1 MHMQD
6 HQTQR
11 RIRRR
16 FPGNS
21 ITVLAAL
28 LAGMGVGVAEAQTWS
43 GGGATNNWSDAQNW
57 QGLQRPTSAATTAI
71 TFAGASRLENVQN
84 LASVFTLNSLTFASA
99 SGAFQL
105 QGSALRF
112 AGSGAQLVQA
122 SGTAVSILNDI
133 QLADSFIYTG
143 VGTTTLGGGLTRA
156 VGTTREGITLTKRGT
171 GNLVMAAATLFD
183 GSVII
188 ESGRVQLRDGLAL
201 QNASVVLDVNDG
213 LSFGSLAQATLGN
226 LSGSGALSLG
236 TVALTLGGNDMPTG
250 VFSGGITGSTGTIT
264 KAGNSTTR
272 LTGTSQFG
280 RLQVNT
286 GRFQLEG
293 GSLQLGNTEE
303 GLMVGTGTAPAFG
316 AAGPVL
322 ALSNGATAS
331 ALGSTIQVDGAEGTL
346 LSITGTNSRLFAGF
360 QTLVG
365 NHARGTLRVED
376 GGTLAAGTFLAMG
389 FNNASNGLLQIGPGG
404 TVTGTVGLIGVLAG
418 SQGQVDVSG
427 AAARWTVSALGI
439 GGFSTSQRGGT
450 GVLNVGPGG
459 LVQVGDAVTFWSA
472 TASATV
478 DGGTLQVGR
487 LLSDGAVGSMVLLAD
502 PTEGSA
508 LLLDG
513 SGDGSFAGT
522 LSGGG
527 TLLKTGSGA
536 QTLANGNPAFT
547 GTTILRGGRLVTGH
561 QDALRGST
569 VQIETANG
577 LDLNNLPAVVLGGLA
592 GNGAL
597 ALGSTQLTLGEP
609 NRDTRYTGVLTG
621 GAGSWLVKKGT
632 GTQTLAATGSELPSL
647 VVEGGGAVVLDGGS
661 LSLTSAAS
669 GVSGTVRPAL
679 QLNAGGRLEV
689 RNGALLDTSG
699 NGSTSVFLQG
709 DDTTELL
716 IDGPGS
722 RHAAGFQTI
731 AGHADRGRIVV
742 RNGGSLAGW
751 GYLIAGFHDGSQG
764 TISVESGGEAT
775 AFIVGAGVLAGS
787 SGTLVATGAGT
798 RLTATSDLGLGG
810 LSNGQRGGT
819 GALQVR
825 AGARV
830 QAPQT
835 RFWTAG
841 SSIEIEGGTL
851 ITGGLISDAGAG
863 RISLAPGPQALA
875 PVLTLDSAA
884 GSFSYGGSIDGDGGL
899 LKRGASTQVLAGSN
913 TFTGAVQVRGGT
925 LQMNSSAASEYLVGN
940 GGRLILNE
948 RNLFGAVIDAQASGT
963 VVYGTSTLNGGMML
977 GTGTHDISAVQRMVG
992 TSIGVGVT
1000 LVPRPA
1006 ASFVGVVNAG
1016 RIAIGADDALTWR
1029 GGSNTTGTVQVAG
1042 LLLTSGFSSGGVI
1055 EIASTGMLQNHDTE
1069 LMLSGGSRSFIGS
1082 ADKPGGFLLLSP
1094 ATRLQLNG
1102 ALLVNNG
1109 EIIGDVQVN
1118 YGSLLKGGGVFGN
1131 VTVNDGG
1138 RFAPG
1143 NSPGV
1148 ARSGDATW
1156 GAGGTLEVELAAAN
1170 GTAGEQWDLWA
1181 IDGVLSIESGTT
1193 ANSRFTISLAT
1204 LDGSDRAAPLAGFD
1218 PTRAWEWQIVDTT
1231 GGIVG
1236 FDPAR
1241 VTLDSRGFLSPL
1253 AGGTLQLAVQDG
1265 DLYVQFAPVPEP
1277 ETWAQLLIGLGGL
1290 GWAVHRRRG
1299 GSRTAA

>member
-1 MHMQD
+1 MHKQD
-6 HQTQR
+6 HQTRRRTRR
-11 RIRRR
+11 RI
-16 FPGNS
+16 PGHS

-28 LAGMGVGVAEAQTWS
+28 LAGMGMAQAQTWNGLGETS
-43 GGGATNNWSDAQNW
+43 NWSDVRNW
-57 QGLQRPTSAATTAI
+57 QGLQAPSSAATTAI
-71 TFAGASRLENVQN
+71 TFAGASRLTPVQN
-84 LASVFTLNSLTFASA
+84 LAAAFSLNSLTFASG

-112 AGSGAQLVQA
+112 AGPNAQLVQNSA
-122 SGTAVSILNDI
+122 TAVSILNNI
-133 QLADSFIYTG
+133 QLADSLTYTG

-156 VGTTREGITLTKRGT
+156 VGTTREGISLTKRGT
-171 GNLVMAAATLFD
+171 GNLVLAGATFFD
-183 GSVII
+183 GSVIV
-188 ESGRVQLRDGLAL
+188 ESGQVQLRDALAL
-201 QNASVVLDVNDG
+201 QNASVVLNVNNG

-236 TVALTLGGNDMPTG
+236 TVALTLGGNDLPAG
-250 VFSGGITGSTGTIT
+250 VHSGGITGTTGTIT
-264 KAGNSTTR
+264 KAGSSTTR

-303 GLMVGTGTAPAFG
+303 GLMLGTGTAPTTG

-322 ALSNGATAS
+322 ALSNGATAA
-331 ALGSTIQVDGAEGTL
+331 ALGRTVQVDGAEGTL
-346 LSITGTNSRLFAGF
+346 LTITGTGSRLSTGF

-365 NHARGTLRVED
+365 NHARGTLLVED

-389 FNNASNGLLQIGPGG
+389 FNNASDGLLQIGPGG
-404 TVTGTVGLIGVLAG
+404 TVTGNVGLIGVLAG
-418 SQGQVDVSG
+418 SQGRADVSG

-459 LVQVGDAVTFWSA
+459 LVQVGDAVTFWS
-472 TASATV
+472 TSASATV

-502 PTEGSA
+502 PIEGAA
-508 LLLDG
+508 LLIDG
-513 SGDGSFAGT
+513 NDNGSFAGT

-536 QTLANGNPAFT
+536 QTLASANLGFT
-547 GTTILRGGRLVTGH
+547 GTSILRGGRLVTGH

-569 VQIETANG
+569 VQIEIANG

-632 GTQTLAATGSELPSL
+632 GTQTLAATGSQLPSL

-661 LSLTSAAS
+661 LSLTSATSETS
-669 GVSGTVRPAL
+669 GVARPAL
-679 QLNAGGRLEV
+679 QLFAGGRMEV

-699 NGSTSVFLQG
+699 SDRTSVFLQG

-716 IDGPGS
+716 IDGSGS

-731 AGHADRGRIVV
+731 AGNTGRGRIVV
-742 RNGGSLAGW
+742 RNGGSFAGW
-751 GYLIAGFHDGSQG
+751 GYLIAGFNDGSQG

-775 AFIVGAGVLAGS
+775 AFFVGAGALAGS
-787 SGTLVATGAGT
+787 SGTLVVTGAGT
-798 RLTATSDLGLGG
+798 RLTATSGLGLGG
-810 LSNGQRGGT
+810 LSSGQKGGT
-819 GALQVR
+819 GALHVR

-863 RISLAPGPQALA
+863 RITLTPGAQALA
-875 PVLTLDSAA
+875 PVLTLDADA
-884 GSFSYGGSIDGDGGL
+884 GNFSYGGSIDGDGGL

-948 RNLFGAVIDAQASGT
+948 RNLFGAVVDAQVSGT
-963 VVYGTSTLNGGMML
+963 VVYGASTLNGGMML
-977 GTGTHDISAVQRMVG
+977 GTGTHDISAVQRVVG
-992 TSIGVGVT
+992 TSIGTGVALTPRVG
-1000 LVPRPA
+1000 
-1006 ASFVGVVNAG
+1006 ASFIGVSNAG
-1016 RIAIGADDALTWR
+1016 RVAIGADAGLTWR
-1029 GGSNTTGTVQVAG
+1029 GGGNTTGTLQVEG
-1042 LLLTSGFSSGGVI
+1042 LVVTSAFSSGGLI
-1055 EIASTGMLQNHDTE
+1055 EIGPSGQLSNVETDLV
-1069 LMLSGGSRSFIGS
+1069 LSGGSRTFVGS
-1082 ADKPGGFLLLSP
+1082 AATPGGFIVLSGP
-1094 ATRLQLNG
+1094 GRMQLNG

-1109 EIIGDVQVN
+1109 EISGDVQVN
-1118 YGSLLKGGGVFGN
+1118 YGSLLKGGGIFGN

-1156 GAGGTLEVELAAAN
+1156 GAGGTLEVELAAAS
-1170 GTAGEQWDLWA
+1170 GTAGAQWDLWA
-1181 IDGVLSIESGTT
+1181 IDGVLSIESGAT

-1253 AGGTLQLAVQDG
+1253 AGGTLQLAVQGG

-1290 GWAVHRRRG
+1290 GWAVRRRRG
-1299 GSRTAA
+1299 AGRTAE